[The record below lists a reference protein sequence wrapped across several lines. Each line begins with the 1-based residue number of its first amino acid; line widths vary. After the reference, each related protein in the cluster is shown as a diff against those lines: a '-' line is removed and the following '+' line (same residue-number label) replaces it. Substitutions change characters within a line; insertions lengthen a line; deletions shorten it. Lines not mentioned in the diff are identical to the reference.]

1 MPDFLRF
8 RDDTGLEFDATPE
21 HYAIRP
27 DWTLIDSTP
36 VQVQRDPQRPDKSA
50 GKRAK
55 SSADSA
61 AEPAQQESTTTEGE
75 PR

>member
-8 RDDTGLEFDATPE
+8 RDDTGLEFDATPQ

-27 DWTLIDSTP
+27 DWTLIDPTP
-36 VQVQRDPQRPDKSA
+36 VRVQRDPQRPEKS

-55 SSADSA
+55 SSADSP
-61 AEPAQQESTTTEGE
+61 AEPAQQESTTNEGE